1 MCTGDFMLGYMALKV
16 DGTDKYGDKFELG
29 KSYHVDGPIRARFG
43 SKSDGFRFCTNV
55 AETFRFIDSEDVK
68 VAVVEATGQF
78 DSSLDEYNDYEIYA
92 CSDLSLIKYLT
103 REEIIN
109 LTLLEGR
116 RSIEKLVK
124 TYKVNEEERDILLNH
139 VRGDN
144 QMIGYVLYYCFG
156 KEDIYNSGR
165 NHFKKIV
172 NEEYSKLDERLSK
185 NNKIKKM
192 I

>member
-1 MCTGDFMLGYMALKV
+1 MLGYMALKV

-144 QMIGYVLYYCFG
+144 QMIGYILYYCFG